1 MLAWITALVLLCGGD
16 DRTAR
21 EVGAGPEPALTPI
34 SWEFDFE
41 YLDPPRRIN
50 VGGTSYLYLVYKVT
64 NTSASSKR
72 FQPTIQLVTEDLR
85 VIDTDSGIRNDVFEA
100 IRARHKQTHPHM
112 IDPVSVIGDLRT
124 GRDYSKESVAIW
136 RENDVTVN
144 NFSIFVAGLSGEAK
158 LMKNPAYDPKKPETM
173 SVQSEDGQKR
183 EVVVNPKHFT
193 LRKTLELRYAIPGS
207 ASARDTRDPELV
219 KSRWIM
225 R

>member
-1 MLAWITALVLLCGGD
+1 MLAWITALVLLCGD
-16 DRTAR
+16 DTLSR
-21 EVGAGPEPALTPI
+21 EVGSGPEPALAPI
-34 SWEFDFE
+34 SWEMDFE
-41 YLDPPRRIN
+41 YLDPPRRIE
-50 VGGTSYLYLVYKVT
+50 VGGTPYFYLVYKVT
-64 NTSASSKR
+64 NTSASTKR

-85 VIDTDSGIRNDVFEA
+85 VIETDSGIRNDVFEA
-100 IRARHKQTHPHM
+100 IRTRHKQTHPQM

-136 RENDVTVN
+136 RANDVTVN

-158 LMKNPAYDPKKPETM
+158 LVKNPAYDPKKPETM
-173 SVQSEDGQKR
+173 SVKSEDGQTR

-207 ASARDTRDPELV
+207 TSARDTRDPELI